1 VYDVWLAFELVVVY
15 FLFIETK
22 GSSLEE
28 ISLIIDGPELKEKM
42 IENVADATSYIP
54 PTSEKQRTE
63 EPINIERV

>member
-1 VYDVWLAFELVVVY
+1 MWLAFELVVVY

-42 IENVADATSYIP
+42 IENVADATAHIP
-54 PTSEKQRTE
+54 STGEKKNTE
-63 EPINIERV
+63 EAINIERV